1 MIKNDDEDPN
11 FARNFEDATN
21 YILFAAVAC
30 QRLRVNE
37 EVTRRSKLR
46 WFGVFADLY
55 DRYRSIVNTM
65 PELIDNQDVAR
76 AMEIAEDVRRDKL
89 KRNALAKEAMA
100 GRRINRLLTALRG
113 QWHII
118 DLHDNIT
125 REFLINNTNE
135 FFDALIDGINWPE
148 NVNHL
153 PYKSLSSGSDYQY
166 ILEKG
171 ESGGSGETGGSEE
184 RNKRK
189 LQGEEKSGSRKKQKR
204 SKKKFT
210 LEIPEYLNYN
220 KNETESE
227 DDSEVGSETEAKK
240 PPAEVLEIE
249 AEAELETEE
258 EAKKPPAKGP
268 EIEAEL
274 ETEEEA
280 KKPPEAEAELETEE
294 EAKKPPAKGPE
305 IEAEAELGTEEEA
318 KKALDA
324 PADEPENNLIQL

>member
-1 MIKNDDEDPN
+1 MINDDDEDPN

-65 PELIDNQDVAR
+65 PGLIDNQDVAR
-76 AMEIAEDVRRDKL
+76 AMEIAEDVRRDKK

-100 GRRINRLLTALRG
+100 GRRINKLLEALRG

-135 FFDALIDGINWPE
+135 FFDTLIAGINWPE

-153 PYKSLSSGSDYQY
+153 PYKSLSSGSDHQY

-171 ESGGSGETGGSEE
+171 ESGRSEE

-189 LQGEEKSGSRKKQKR
+189 SQSEGKSESGRKKQKR

-210 LEIPEYLNYN
+210 LEIPEYLNYK

-227 DDSEVGSETEAKK
+227 DDSEVGSETEA
-240 PPAEVLEIE
+240 
-249 AEAELETEE
+249 
-258 EAKKPPAKGP
+258 
-268 EIEAEL
+268 
-274 ETEEEA
+274 
-280 KKPPEAEAELETEE
+280 
-294 EAKKPPAKGPE
+294 
-305 IEAEAELGTEEEA
+305 EA
-318 KKALDA
+318 KKAPVEKPHETEDEAKKAPVEEPQPHETEDEANKAAFEETHETEVEAKKAAVDETEAEAKKAPDA
-324 PADEPENNLIQL
+324 PADEPENNLIQF

>member
-1 MIKNDDEDPN
+1 M
-11 FARNFEDATN
+11 
-21 YILFAAVAC
+21 AC

-46 WFGVFADLY
+46 WFGIFADLY
-55 DRYRSIVNTM
+55 DRYRSIVNDM

-76 AMEIAEDVRRDKL
+76 AMEIAEDVRRDKK

-100 GRRINRLLTALRG
+100 GRRINKLLKALRG

-125 REFLINNTNE
+125 REFLVNNTNE
-135 FFDALIDGINWPE
+135 FFDALIAGIHWPE

-153 PYKSLSSGSDYQY
+153 PYKSLSSGSDHQY

-171 ESGGSGETGGSEE
+171 ERAIISTPSNFWGSGGSEE

-189 LQGEEKSGSRKKQKR
+189 SQNEEKSGSGRKKQKR
-204 SKKKFT
+204 SKDKFA
-210 LEIPEYLNYN
+210 LKIPEYLNYK

-227 DDSEVGSETEAKK
+227 DDSEVGSEIETEAKK
-240 PPAEVLEIE
+240 PPAE
-249 AEAELETEE
+249 
-258 EAKKPPAKGP
+258 
-268 EIEAEL
+268 
-274 ETEEEA
+274 
-280 KKPPEAEAELETEE
+280 
-294 EAKKPPAKGPE
+294 GPE
-305 IEAEAELGTEEEA
+305 IEAEAEHETEAEA
-318 KKALDA
+318 KKAAGEKPHETEAEAKKAPDA

>member
-268 EIEAEL
+268 EIEAE
-274 ETEEEA
+274 
-280 KKPPEAEAELETEE
+280 
-294 EAKKPPAKGPE
+294 
-305 IEAEAELGTEEEA
+305 AELGTEEEA

>member
-1 MIKNDDEDPN
+1 M
-11 FARNFEDATN
+11 
-21 YILFAAVAC
+21 AC

-55 DRYRSIVNTM
+55 DRYRSIVNDM

-76 AMEIAEDVRRDKL
+76 AMEIAEDV
-89 KRNALAKEAMA
+89 KRNKKKRNTLAKEAMA
-100 GRRINRLLTALRG
+100 GRRINKLLKALRG
-113 QWHII
+113 QWHVI

-125 REFLINNTNE
+125 REFLVNNTNE
-135 FFDALIDGINWPE
+135 FFDALIAGIHWPE

-171 ESGGSGETGGSEE
+171 ERAIISTPSNFWGSGGSEE

-189 LQGEEKSGSRKKQKR
+189 SEEKSGSGRKKQKR
-204 SKKKFT
+204 SKDKFT
-210 LEIPEYLNYN
+210 LEIPEYLNYK

-227 DDSEVGSETEAKK
+227 DDSEVGSE
-240 PPAEVLEIE
+240 IE
-249 AEAELETEE
+249 D
-258 EAKKPPAKGP
+258 
-268 EIEAEL
+268 
-274 ETEEEA
+274 
-280 KKPPEAEAELETEE
+280 
-294 EAKKPPAKGPE
+294 
-305 IEAEAELGTEEEA
+305 EA
-318 KKALDA
+318 KKAAVEKTQSHETENEANKAAVEETHETEDEAKKAPVEKTQPHETEDEAKKTAVEKPHETEVEAKKAAVDETEAEAKKAPDA